1 MYRSFES
8 FEENRRNILEMIRNR
23 ILQQFKNIIQ
33 FDRF

>member
-8 FEENRRNILEMIRNR
+8 FEENRRNILKMIRNR